1 MTLALIAAA
10 GILGALLLAYAAMS
24 ALSDVSEV
32 DAGPVPVAPERDIEK
47 ALAWATCIDFCDRE
61 PAPMREMSGHE
72 PARIDDSTAGVF
84 DWLKANYSPKP
95 VDTAGIQP
103 APRKE

>member
-1 MTLALIAAA
+1 MILALIAAA
-10 GILGALLLAYAAMS
+10 ILGIALLAYAAMS
-24 ALSDVSEV
+24 ALSEV
-32 DAGPVPVAPERDIEK
+32 PEPDAGPVPVAPERDIEK

-61 PAPMREMSGHE
+61 PEPLREMSSNE

-103 APRKE
+103 APRKG